1 MDFLQNRTGLYT
13 DHYEL
18 TMAQGY
24 YLSGMQGIRVIFD
37 YFFRK
42 NPFNGGYVVF
52 CGLTELMDALKKFS
66 YDKESTDYLDRI
78 GFNHEF
84 LAFLENF
91 RFQGDVSAV
100 DEGEIVFPY
109 EPCVSVEGNI
119 IEAQLV
125 ETILLNILN
134 FESLI
139 ATKASRM
146 RQAAGNRL
154 LMDFGLRRAQGLGGI
169 HASRAAVI
177 GGFNNTSNVYSAM
190 QFGLESTGTMAH
202 SWIQS
207 FDDELTA
214 FRTFAKNFPDKCI
227 LLVDT
232 YDTLKSGVPNA
243 IKVGHEMEKQGKKLL
258 GIRLDSG
265 DLAYL
270 SKQARGL
277 LDGAGLTY
285 VQIVASNQL
294 DEHIIK
300 SLLEQSAPI
309 DAFGVGTSLV
319 TGKDEGALDGVYKLC
334 MANGHPSLK
343 ISDNKEKTTLPGKK
357 ELFRFSD
364 TSGMFM
370 ADGIALEEEKEIKCI
385 HHPFDKEKS
394 LDISRWKKEKL
405 TKKVMA
411 GGEVVTGVKI
421 NGQHAGYVTQ
431 RLGQLPEEH
440 KRFMNP
446 HIYKVGITGRLARLR
461 DNLAGSSV
469 T

>member
-1 MDFLQNRTGLYT
+1 MSILNTYTGLYT

-24 YLSGMQGIRVIFD
+24 FLNGMQKNPVVFD
-37 YFFRK
+37 YFFRT
-42 NPFNGGYVVF
+42 NPYKGGFMVF
-52 CGLTELMDALKKFS
+52 CGLEELLQSLTNFRYDAVSIRHLKK
-66 YDKESTDYLDRI
+66 I
-78 GFNHEF
+78 GFDPEF
-84 LAFLENF
+84 LSYLANF
-91 RFQGDVSAV
+91 HFSGNVYSV
-100 DEGEIVFPY
+100 KEGELVFPY
-109 EPCVSVEGNI
+109 EPCVMVEGNI

-139 ATKASRM
+139 ATKAARM
-146 RQAAGNRL
+146 RHAAGEKS
-154 LMDFGLRRAQGLGGI
+154 LMDFGLRRAQGYGGI

-207 FDDELTA
+207 FENELAA
-214 FRTFAKNFPDKCI
+214 FRAFAEKFPDHCI

-243 IKVGHEMEKQGKKLL
+243 IKVGLEMEKQGKKML

-270 SKQARGL
+270 SKQARQM
-277 LDGAGLTY
+277 LDGAGLSY

-294 DEHIIK
+294 DEHVIK

-309 DAFGVGTSLV
+309 DAFGVGTALT
-319 TGKDEGALDGVYKLC
+319 TGKDAGALDGVYKLC
-334 MANGHPSLK
+334 MINGQPSLK
-343 ISDNKEKTTLPGKK
+343 ISDNIEKTTLPGKK
-357 ELFRFSD
+357 ELYRFTDD
-364 TSGMFM
+364 TGIFM
-370 ADGIALEEEKEIKCI
+370 SDGIALEKESGIKVI
-385 HHPFDKEKS
+385 HHPFDKSKS
-394 LDISRWKKEKL
+394 LPIDGLKKEKL
-405 TKKVMA
+405 TTKVMA
-411 GGEVVTGVKI
+411 DGEIITSLKKPK
-421 NGQHAGYVTQ
+421 QSAQYVQ
-431 RLGQLPEEH
+431 SRLAQLPEEH

-446 HIYKVGITGRLARLR
+446 HIYKVGISPGLMHLR
-461 DNLAGSSV
+461 DSLAGSRD